1 MSVLKKVLFLTI
13 VGFAF
18 CQENPETPRRTCRQS
33 LMAGLRSI
41 FEEDANDS
49 CVSLSIFWRP
59 FRISNF
65 ETFAFQ
71 PLKTQKLLAEPA
83 GNLLLLD

>member
-18 CQENPETPRRTCRQS
+18 CQENPEPPRRTCRQS

-49 CVSLSIFWRP
+49 CVSLSIFWR
-59 FRISNF
+59 
-65 ETFAFQ
+65 AFLSSYLT
-71 PLKTQKLLAEPA
+71 LKRFFNLSKLF
-83 GNLLLLD
+83 D